1 MIYGYDM
8 RETPNRA
15 ALYATVWI
23 ESDGRRVF
31 LHATRFRKALAQV
44 RIDAQECLAAIQRA
58 CK

>member
-15 ALYATVWI
+15 ALYATVWV
-23 ESDGRRVF
+23 EVRGRRVF
-31 LHATRFRKALAQV
+31 LHATQYRKALAQV